1 VCVWGG
7 EAVPQLDQLGSP
19 MGWGIGPY
27 GAMTLQFLG
36 KSHLQAQQDGWHMH
50 ATMLTVHCLQGRKEV
65 PQRAAPSPPPFHP
78 GSALTVAQRTLLA
91 AQGVQ
96 QCALSWLL
104 AMPSLQRCQAHL
116 C

>member
-1 VCVWGG
+1 MVGTCMQQCSQYT
-7 EAVPQLDQLGSP
+7 ACR
-19 MGWGIGPY
+19 
-27 GAMTLQFLG
+27 GAR
-36 KSHLQAQQDGWHMH
+36 KSHSEQH
-50 ATMLTVHCLQGRKEV
+50 
-65 PQRAAPSPPPFHP
+65 PPPPPFHP